1 MKRLVFLLGP
11 ELLWLL
17 FFLLSCWLAARNTPP
32 TLAGNTF
39 LERTCIIGAVV
50 AIALTFTV
58 FFVPGVHRGWLL
70 GRLIVAVVIGVNAC
84 LFKLIDGID
93 YGDTRNSGLLGGWV
107 YGILAGGIA
116 FIPGI
121 ITTLVLLSRAAK
133 MPH

>member
-1 MKRLVFLLGP
+1 MKRSLILLGP

-32 TLAGNTF
+32 TPAGNTF
-39 LERTCIIGAVV
+39 LERTCIVGAIV

-58 FFVPGVHRGWLL
+58 FLVPGVHRGWLI
-70 GRLIVAVVIGVNAC
+70 GRVIVAVVIGVNAC

-93 YGDTRNSGLLGGWV
+93 YGDSRNSGVMGLWI

-116 FIPGI
+116 FVPGI
-121 ITTLVLLSRAAK
+121 IATLVLLSRASVSIK
-133 MPH
+133 

>member
-1 MKRLVFLLGP
+1 MKRFAFLLGP

-17 FFLLSCWLAARNTPP
+17 FFLLSCWLASRNTPP

-39 LERTCIIGAVV
+39 LERACIIGAVV

-70 GRLIVAVVIGVNAC
+70 GRLIIAVMIGVNAC

-93 YGDTRNSGLLGGWV
+93 YGNSRNSGLLGIWV
-107 YGILAGGIA
+107 YGILAGGVA
-116 FIPGI
+116 FVPGI
-121 ITTLVLLSRAAK
+121 ITTLVLLSRGMAPPK
-133 MPH
+133 

>member
-1 MKRLVFLLGP
+1 MRRLLVVLGP

-17 FFLLSCWLAARNTPP
+17 FFLLSCWLAGRNTPP

-39 LERTCIIGAVV
+39 LERACIVGAVV

-58 FFVPGVHRGWLL
+58 FLVPGVHRGWLL
-70 GRLIVAVVIGVNAC
+70 GRVIVAVVIGVNAC

-93 YGDTRNSGLLGGWV
+93 YGDSRNSGVMGLWI

-121 ITTLVLLSRAAK
+121 IATLVLFSRASVPIK
-133 MPH
+133 